1 MVYKVVWIGLGVL
14 LAAGTIYLGTVG
26 ISVSK
31 VAVQMEV
38 PLQKFL
44 KK

>member
-1 MVYKVVWIGLGVL
+1 MIYKVVWMGLGVL
-14 LAAGTIYLGTVG
+14 LTAGVVYLGTVG

-31 VAVQMEV
+31 VALQVEV